1 MKADYILKTQNLS
14 KFFDGLKALNG
25 VNIGVEKNKLTLV
38 IGPNGSGKTTLINT
52 ISGFYKADEGKV
64 IFEGKDITN
73 LPPHEISRLGVV
85 RTFQIPQ
92 PLKKL
97 TVLENLLVAPE
108 NYGENVF
115 ESFGKNWLKKEEEYV
130 EKAFRILEFLGIDHL
145 WDREAYKLSGGQ
157 LKLLEVG
164 RALMKDAKLV
174 ITDEPIAGVNPVL
187 SHDIL
192 SRFTE
197 LKMRGVSFL
206 IVEHRLDIIL
216 QYVDY
221 IYVMAAGEVIAQGR
235 EEEILSNRKV
245 VEVYLGA
252 EGGKS

>member
-1 MKADYILKTQNLS
+1 MTDYILKTQNLF

-25 VNIGVEKNKLTLV
+25 VNIGVERNKLTLI
-38 IGPNGSGKTTLINT
+38 IGPNGSGKTTFINT
-52 ISGFYKADEGKV
+52 ICGFYRADGGKV
-64 IFEGKDITN
+64 IYDGKDITN
-73 LPPHEISRLGVV
+73 LPPHEISRLGIV

-97 TVLENLLVAPE
+97 TVLENLLVAPG
-108 NYGENVF
+108 NYGENIL
-115 ESFGKNWLKKEEEYV
+115 ESLGGRWIKKEEEYV

-145 WDREAYKLSGGQ
+145 WDREAYQLSGGQ

-164 RALMKDAKLV
+164 RALMRDAKLV
-174 ITDEPIAGVNPVL
+174 VTDEPIAGVNPIL

-192 SRFTE
+192 DRFVD
-197 LKMRGVSFL
+197 LKRRGVSFL

-221 IYVMAAGEVIAQGR
+221 IYVMAAGEVIAQGS
-235 EEEILSNRKV
+235 EDEILSNRRV

-252 EGGKS
+252 ESGKA